1 MELLIESLDGIDSAA
16 REFVSLIGSST
27 VFALYGG
34 MGVGKT
40 TFVKAVCHALGVED
54 EVNSPTFAI
63 INEYETADG
72 SPVYHFDFYR
82 VKSLR
87 EAMDIGCQDYFYSG
101 HLCFIEWPELVEPLL
116 PADAVRVVCEEL
128 PKNPGHTLK
137 IHWDAPNVSAVRN

>member
-1 MELLIESLDGIDSAA
+1 MELLIESLDRIDSAA
-16 REFVSLIGSST
+16 REFVSHIGDST

-40 TFVKAVCHALGVED
+40 TFIKAVCRALGVED

-63 INEYETADG
+63 INEYETAAG

-101 HLCFIEWPELVEPLL
+101 NLCFIEWPELVEPLF
-116 PADAVRVVCEEL
+116 PADAVKVVCEAF
-128 PKNPGHTLK
+128 PTPPGHSLT
-137 IHWDAPNVSAVRN
+137 IHWATP